1 MVAVGDP
8 ALHAEAI
15 HIAAATGRQVID
27 AADDAQLARHA
38 PKALALLIDDLRAPS
53 LGTHPRGPNV
63 FTVVEDTASTA
74 LREDCYALP
83 AQAVDVLRGDLNDS
97 ADGAPPQ
104 LRTDL
109 LKLHQLAMAAFNEGS
124 RSRVAELFD
133 LAVDLQ
139 DQVDHLM
146 TSLEQVQE
154 TLSRLTALYPESL
167 S

>member
-1 MVAVGDP
+1 M
-8 ALHAEAI
+8 
-15 HIAAATGRQVID
+15 AARIT
-27 AADDAQLARHA
+27 DDEWDELT
-38 PKALALLIDDLRAPS
+38 PENFDTTALLRA
-53 LGTHPRGPNV
+53 V
-63 FTVVEDTASTA
+63 D
-74 LREDCYALP
+74 
-83 AQAVDVLRGDLNDS
+83 AVDVLRGDLNDS

-139 DQVDHLM
+139 DDHLM

>member
-1 MVAVGDP
+1 M
-8 ALHAEAI
+8 
-15 HIAAATGRQVID
+15 AARIT
-27 AADDAQLARHA
+27 DDEWDDLTHENFDTT
-38 PKALALLIDDLRAPS
+38 ALLRA
-53 LGTHPRGPNV
+53 V
-63 FTVVEDTASTA
+63 D
-74 LREDCYALP
+74 
-83 AQAVDVLRGDLNDS
+83 AVDVLRGDLNDS

-154 TLSRLTALYPESL
+154 TLSRLTALSESERTAILTRHAPLVTRHFHGPLPPPPERRRRAV
-167 S
+167 

>member
-1 MVAVGDP
+1 MCMT
-8 ALHAEAI
+8 I
-15 HIAAATGRQVID
+15 T
-27 AADDAQLARHA
+27 DDEWDELT
-38 PKALALLIDDLRAPS
+38 PKNFDTTALLRA
-53 LGTHPRGPNV
+53 V
-63 FTVVEDTASTA
+63 DT
-74 LREDCYALP
+74 
-83 AQAVDVLRGDLNDS
+83 VDVLRGDLN
-97 ADGAPPQ
+97 DGAPPQ

-139 DQVDHLM
+139 DQVDYLM

-154 TLSRLTALYPESL
+154 TLSRLTALYSESL